1 MIKKLFLK
9 KYEKFIYIS
18 KTIISIVNLLECK
31 HNKKTNY
38 NFCLYE
44 SINYLY

>member
-31 HNKKTNY
+31 HNKKTN
-38 NFCLYE
+38 FCLYE